1 MNYITQKE
9 PEPSNFICNKK
20 SFKEIIMSTRRETTI
35 LYYVIA
41 IVVILVIFLLLGGG
55 PWIKG
60 LTHGNSSFGSTDLHW
75 GQILI
80 SLGLGFLL
88 GWIVSRRK
96 W

>member
-1 MNYITQKE
+1 M
-9 PEPSNFICNKK
+9 
-20 SFKEIIMSTRRETTI
+20 TRRETRI

-41 IVVILVIFLLLGGG
+41 FVVIIVAFFLLGGG

-60 LTHGNSSFGSTDLHW
+60 MGHGHGSLGMTNLRW

-88 GWIVSRRK
+88 GWLASRKK